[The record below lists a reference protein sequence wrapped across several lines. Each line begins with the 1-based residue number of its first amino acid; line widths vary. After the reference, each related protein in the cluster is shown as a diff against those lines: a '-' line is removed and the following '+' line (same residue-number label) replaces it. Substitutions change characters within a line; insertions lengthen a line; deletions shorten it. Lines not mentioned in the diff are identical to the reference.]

1 MSKIA
6 VICNTMNEYHKA
18 KMGLG
23 VTLRNAGMDF
33 DLFVWDNGSKND
45 RIKDLLKEFNPKFLH
60 YSEENVGNPIAYN
73 QMLLRVKEQG
83 YDYVAMIA
91 PDMVLPN
98 RWLEL
103 YHNIYTRCKLEGFL
117 GYNWG
122 MKQKDKK
129 IEVVENVPLEYCDY
143 VFGCWF
149 FSTRL
154 LDIVGYINPKYQIY
168 GKWDSDWNFRINASG
183 LKSYYI
189 PIRCIHL
196 NSSWKETNN
205 NEYRKLKNKYL
216 ALNTE
221 TYNKEVLRYAKE
233 ANFYIE
239 APEKIEL

>member
-1 MSKIA
+1 
-6 VICNTMNEYHKA
+6 MNEYHKV

-33 DLFVWDNGSKND
+33 DLFFWDNGSDND

-60 YSEENVGNPIAYN
+60 YSEENVGNPVAYN

-149 FSTRL
+149 FSARL
-154 LDIVGYINPKYQIY
+154 LDIVI
-168 GKWDSDWNFRINASG
+168 
-183 LKSYYI
+183 
-189 PIRCIHL
+189 
-196 NSSWKETNN
+196 
-205 NEYRKLKNKYL
+205 
-216 ALNTE
+216 
-221 TYNKEVLRYAKE
+221 
-233 ANFYIE
+233 
-239 APEKIEL
+239 